1 MCEKGLPPTK
11 EKMTPTDSL
20 RKQVEEIL
28 DPPLQKGVW
37 RLIDKDT
44 CVDKIMKLLKEE
56 VNEKD

>member
-11 EKMTPTDSL
+11 EKMTPTESL
-20 RKQVEEIL
+20 QEQVEEIL
-28 DPPLQKGVW
+28 DSSQQEGVW